1 MGAPQDLGFTLARSY
16 QEPDGIPLARSRSA
30 PDRETRYL
38 MPKVEAP
45 IDVYEKH
52 AKSRGRAIT
61 VVLIVLA
68 LIVAGALTFFW
79 FFGDFRPP

>member
-1 MGAPQDLGFTLARSY
+1 
-16 QEPDGIPLARSRSA
+16 
-30 PDRETRYL
+30 